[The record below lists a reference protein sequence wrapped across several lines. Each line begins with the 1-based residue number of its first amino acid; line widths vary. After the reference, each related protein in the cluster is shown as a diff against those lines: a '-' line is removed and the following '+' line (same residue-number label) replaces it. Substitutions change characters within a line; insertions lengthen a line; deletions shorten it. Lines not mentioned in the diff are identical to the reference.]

1 MAPSA
6 GQQRPGAGADP
17 QQPLGLGPRG
27 QPLRPQPPG
36 QRREETL
43 GPQERVSR
51 LKTGRSQSRNPAP
64 STPLPPIILPPYSPM
79 GFVPQVHHGGAPADG
94 EGLCPRPAGVHRGQF
109 PTSGCRRIPGGHVIT
124 QVEFSALFKLKCF
137 SRRTCGR

>member
-51 LKTGRSQSRNPAP
+51 LKTGRSHSLNPAP
-64 STPLPPIILPPYSPM
+64 GAPLPPTVPRLTHPWALFLRYIMAELLQTERVYVRDLQECIEVSFPLLAAG
-79 GFVPQVHHGGAPADG
+79 GFQA
-94 EGLCPRPAGVHRGQF
+94 
-109 PTSGCRRIPGGHVIT
+109 GHVII